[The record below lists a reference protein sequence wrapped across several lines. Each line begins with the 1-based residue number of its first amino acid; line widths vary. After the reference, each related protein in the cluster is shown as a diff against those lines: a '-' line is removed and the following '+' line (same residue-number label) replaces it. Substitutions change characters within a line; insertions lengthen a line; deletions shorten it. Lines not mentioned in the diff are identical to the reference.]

1 MILKWDLAVNKV
13 ENHLLVD
20 CQRIEVT
27 SEQLLNQKLLSSLLH
42 LLLLAYL
49 DVVLECFSFPLPFL
63 LSPYFLFFYLN

>member
-27 SEQLLNQKLLSSLLH
+27 LEQLLNQKLLSSLLH

-49 DVVLECFSFPLPFL
+49 DVVLECFSFP
-63 LSPYFLFFYLN
+63 